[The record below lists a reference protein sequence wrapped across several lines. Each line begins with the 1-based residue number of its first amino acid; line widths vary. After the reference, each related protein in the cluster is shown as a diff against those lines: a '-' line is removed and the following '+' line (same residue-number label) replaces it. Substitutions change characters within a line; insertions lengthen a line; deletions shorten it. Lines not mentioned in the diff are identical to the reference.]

1 MEHNVPG
8 WLGTTA
14 CLLAISVTACQGP
27 SPTAAERESFD
38 IARVGETMFGR
49 APELPAPSPASLAG
63 GHKASGTF
71 APAGPPLAPPV
82 RVDAGGHCIIDLQQA
97 YSISGTLSG
106 ALEVDFRILTYGP
119 CPAGPPVPGTFD
131 EVWIAR
137 GTFAGTFDGATTT
150 ATLSYTASIRSG
162 GDVKG
167 TITFAGG
174 LSGTLRVRGNFADG
188 ALSYNGRVSNG
199 SGAQ

>member
-1 MEHNVPG
+1 MEHNVPV

-14 CLLAISVTACQGP
+14 CLLAISVAACQDP
-27 SPTAAERESFD
+27 SPTVTESDSFD
-38 IARVGETMFGR
+38 VARVGDAMLGR
-49 APELPAPSPASLAG
+49 TPGLPTSSPASLAG
-63 GHKASGTF
+63 GHKASGSF

-97 YSISGTLSG
+97 YTISGTLSG

-119 CPAGPPVPGTFD
+119 CPAGPPVPGAFD

-137 GTFAGTFDGATTT
+137 GTFTGAFDGAATT

-167 TITFAGG
+167 TITFADG

-188 ALSYNGRVSNG
+188 ALSYSGRVTIST
-199 SGAQ
+199 GAP

>member
-1 MEHNVPG
+1 MEHNAPG
-8 WLGTTA
+8 WLGTSA
-14 CLLAISVTACQGP
+14 CLLAISVPACQDP
-27 SPTAAERESFD
+27 SPTAAEGDSLDVVR
-38 IARVGETMFGR
+38 AGEAMLGR
-49 APELPAPSPASLAG
+49 TPELPTSSPAGLAG
-63 GHKASGTF
+63 GHKASGNF

-82 RVDAGGHCIIDLQQA
+82 RVDAGGHCIIDLQQP
-97 YSISGTLSG
+97 YTVSGTLSG

-137 GTFAGTFDGATTT
+137 GTFTGTFDGAKTT

-167 TITFAGG
+167 TITFADG

-188 ALSYNGRVSNG
+188 ALSDNGRVTIST
-199 SGAQ
+199 GAP